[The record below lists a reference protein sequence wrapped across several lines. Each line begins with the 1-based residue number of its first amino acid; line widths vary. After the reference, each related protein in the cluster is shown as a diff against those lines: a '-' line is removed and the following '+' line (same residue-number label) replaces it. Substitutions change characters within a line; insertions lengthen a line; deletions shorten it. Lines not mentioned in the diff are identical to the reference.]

1 MAGGVVAALL
11 GLGATLW
18 GTSGSQE
25 PARQKAADARVKP
38 SPSQTSTAA
47 AVGWQVPTPAV
58 GTGPD
63 ARIQSGDGSWLTS
76 TTYVVGTP
84 DAVTAYRRDTGKQAW
99 SIPLSG
105 NICGASRT
113 QNAAGQV
120 AVAWARE
127 KKLRA
132 HCTEFGVVDLATG
145 RFLWRTSLPR
155 KNATPGLRISVAV
168 TSDVAAVG
176 WPGQGG
182 PGASA
187 GFALST
193 GKPIWAAP
201 AKGCT
206 SEAHAGGKEL
216 LTLSM
221 CGQRYKVGTRD
232 PGTGAVTWR
241 YTAPA
246 STRDA
251 WIASASPLIVALS
264 ASDTAPGEERLVSVS
279 DQGRELAT
287 WKTGEKYETGCGY
300 TRADCGAVITTPT
313 TLYLATRNG
322 SGSNSVEAYDVRTGA
337 RTWQYTAGDDRTLV
351 PLHTDGQDLIVS
363 MLPSTL
369 DGSRVLRLGPDG
381 SAKLLMRMPDEVT
394 PPDDELVDSG
404 LRAQAYYRDGTLYMH
419 HAGSYEFWGGPMVMK
434 LTTAR

>member
-1 MAGGVVAALL
+1 MTTVLL
-11 GLGATLW
+11 LALGATLW
-18 GTSGSQE
+18 GMPDSQE
-25 PARQKAADARVKP
+25 PAPQKATDAKP
-38 SPSQTSTAA
+38 KLSPTKTSPAA
-47 AVGWQVPTPAV
+47 AVGWQVQTPAV

-63 ARIQSGDGSWLTS
+63 ARIQSGDGSWITS

-84 DAVTAYRRDTGKQAW
+84 DAVTAYRRDTGKRAW

-113 QNAAGQV
+113 QNVAGQM

-132 HCTEFGVVDLATG
+132 HCTEVGVVDLATG
-145 RFLWRTSLPR
+145 KFLWRTSLPGE
-155 KNATPGLRISVAV
+155 NTTPGLRMSVAV
-168 TSDVAAVG
+168 SNDVAAVG
-176 WPGQGG
+176 WPGQRG

-187 GFALST
+187 GYAIGT
-193 GKPIWAAP
+193 GKPLWTAP

-216 LTLSM
+216 LTLSL
-221 CGQRYKVGTRD
+221 CGQKYKVGARD
-232 PGTGAVTWR
+232 PRTGAMTWR
-241 YTAPA
+241 YTAPV

-264 ASDTAPGEERLVSVS
+264 ASDAAPGDERLVSVS
-279 DQGRELAT
+279 DQGREQVT

-322 SGSNSVEAYDVRTGA
+322 SGSNSVAAYDVRTGT
-337 RTWQYTAGDDRTLV
+337 RTWHYTAGDDRTLV

-363 MLPSTL
+363 MLPSAL

-381 SAKLLMRMPDEVT
+381 TAKLLMRMADEVT
-394 PPDDELVDSG
+394 PPDDEMVDRG
-404 LRAQAYYRDGTLYMH
+404 LRAQVYYRNGALYTH